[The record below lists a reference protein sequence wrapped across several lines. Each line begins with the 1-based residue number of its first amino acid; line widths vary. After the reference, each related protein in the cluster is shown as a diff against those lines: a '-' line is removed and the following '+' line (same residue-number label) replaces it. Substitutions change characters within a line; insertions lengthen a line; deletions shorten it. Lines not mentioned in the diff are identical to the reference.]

1 MKKFHGLAC
10 LLALMLCCSC
20 LFACTIGNT
29 NESTG
34 KNSQS
39 DVSTDSENNET
50 DEPSEEEKEQAMKE
64 DKLVAPFWKSDVM
77 YDETVIL
84 VAPTD
89 EDGKISA
96 LPSAKLLF
104 EAEEIL
110 EVKQYFHANNGNQVK
125 TFTQGKDF
133 TYAGG
138 MITAVGTIGE
148 DLFGESIVN
157 TTLPYVT
164 DKQAKGMDA
173 FPGLGTTTG
182 IPSSEG
188 NWDIP
193 FTEGYQIVQMQL
205 SVTYRHSGEWTGL
218 MPSYQG
224 KTLSHVTKKLQ
235 NKEDTEILIF
245 GDSVATGANSSSLLD
260 VEPYLAPWFT
270 LTANKLSRHYDAK
283 VNITNKSLGG
293 WTSLNGVS
301 SVPNGGWINGA
312 YVEQVGLLKLFET
325 ELAEYTPDLAIIHF
339 GLNDVTLGVTAQ
351 VYYQNL
357 CRMIDCIK
365 GRNPDCDILILGSL
379 IPNPEAKN
387 QSKDL
392 TSYVKVNNVLA
403 TQIYKDDNV
412 VSWDIGAMHQELL
425 AAGKKY
431 LDMTGNNVNHPN
443 DFIARIYAMSVL
455 SLLIEE

>member
-1 MKKFHGLAC
+1 MKKLRALAC
-10 LLALMLCCSC
+10 LLAFMLGCGS
-20 LFACTIGNT
+20 LFAC
-29 NESTG
+29 NEGTG
-34 KNSQS
+34 SNSHS
-39 DVSTDSENNET
+39 GGSTDRESNET
-50 DEPSEEEKEQAMKE
+50 YEPSEEEKEQAMKE
-64 DKLVAPFWKSDVM
+64 DRLVAPFWKSDVM

-89 EDGKISA
+89 DDGKITA

-110 EVKQYFHANNGNQVK
+110 EVKQYFHQNNGNQMK
-125 TFTQGKDF
+125 TFTQGVDY
-133 TYAGG
+133 TYAEGA
-138 MITAVGTIGE
+138 ITAVGTIGE
-148 DLFGESIVN
+148 DLFGTPIVN
-157 TTLPYVT
+157 TAVPYVT
-164 DKQAKGMDA
+164 DKQAKGIEA

-193 FTEGYQIVQMQL
+193 FSEGYHIVQIQL
-205 SVTYRHSGEWTGL
+205 SVTYRHKGEWTGAK
-218 MPSYQG
+218 PAYQG
-224 KTLSHVTKKLQ
+224 DVLSNVVNKLKSKQ
-235 NKEDTEILIF
+235 DTEIFIF
-245 GDSVATGANSSSLLD
+245 GDSVATGANSSSLLN

-270 LTANKLSRHYDAK
+270 LTANKLSRHYGTK
-283 VNITNKSLGG
+283 VNLTNKSVGG
-293 WTSLNGVS
+293 WTSSNGVS
-301 SVPNGGWINGA
+301 SVPSGGWINGV

-325 ELAEYTPDLAIIHF
+325 ELSEYTPDLAILHF
-339 GLNDVTLGVTAQ
+339 GLNDATLGISAQ

-357 CRMIDCIK
+357 CQMIDCIK

-379 IPNPEAKN
+379 IANPEAKN

-392 TSYVKVNNVLA
+392 SPYTMVNQTLA
-403 TQIYKDDNV
+403 TRIYENAHIAAL
-412 VSWDIGAMHQELL
+412 DIGLMHQDLL

-443 DFIARIYAMSVL
+443 DFIARIYAMNVL